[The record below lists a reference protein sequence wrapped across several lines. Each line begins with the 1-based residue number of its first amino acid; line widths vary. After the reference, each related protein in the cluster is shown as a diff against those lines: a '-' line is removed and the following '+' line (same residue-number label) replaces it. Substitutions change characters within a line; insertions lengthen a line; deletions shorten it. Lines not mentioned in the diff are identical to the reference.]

1 MEIKELINSPQLI
14 IVYAIT
20 IIYTIMFTLAAVIA
34 LPDHAVENPR
44 RDYQLAKIETDYRK
58 LLTAIHITEGSPG
71 QSESPGQSG
80 NNLMGKNDPS

>member
-34 LPDHAVENPR
+34 LPDHAVENPLR
-44 RDYQLAKIETDYRK
+44 GHQVVKIETNDRK
-58 LLTAIHITEGSPG
+58 LLTAIHITEGSP
-71 QSESPGQSG
+71 EQSG
-80 NNLMGKNDPS
+80 KNLAGNDPS